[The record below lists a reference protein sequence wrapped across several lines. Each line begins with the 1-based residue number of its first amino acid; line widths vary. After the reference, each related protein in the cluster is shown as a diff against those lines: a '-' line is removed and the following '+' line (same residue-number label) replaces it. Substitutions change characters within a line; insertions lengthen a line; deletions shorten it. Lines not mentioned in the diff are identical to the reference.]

1 MRKVLSGLIGLT
13 LIASG
18 CGTFVH
24 GTKQELSIST
34 EPPGATAI
42 IETQSCVTP
51 CTMTVSRKAEKI
63 TIKKDGFEQTYE
75 LSKHF
80 NAGAT
85 IFGNILWLLPGIIID
100 AISGGA
106 MTIDPVNIKLDEKK
120 QSGILFEK
128 GKTTVFEIENLWG
141 KPVKISQND
150 NITTYHYI
158 GKVTT
163 KNGMQEIKVVVNK
176 DGKVQDIQF

>member
-1 MRKVLSGLIGLT
+1 MKKVLSGLIGLT
-13 LIASG
+13 LLTSG
-18 CGTFVH
+18 CGTVVH
-24 GTKQELSIST
+24 GTKQELSINT

-63 TIKKDGFEQTYE
+63 TIKKDDFEKTYE

-85 IFGNILWLLPGIIID
+85 ILGNILWLLPGVVID

-106 MTIDPVNIKLDEKK
+106 MTIDPVNIKLDQNK
-120 QSGILFEK
+120 QSGIIFEK
-128 GKTTVFEIENLWG
+128 GKTTAFEIEKLWG
-141 KPVKISQND
+141 QPVKISQGN
-150 NITTYHYI
+150 NTLIYHYI

-163 KNGMQEIKVVVNK
+163 KNGFQEIKVVINSE
-176 DGKVQDIQF
+176 GIVQDIVF